1 MPPPAEAAPLLIV
14 IPAMVTVWPGLTWK
28 IRKAAAATSR
38 WTERTS
44 APGPLIV
51 RFFVITSSPLVRMI
65 VELAMLNVIVSPF
78 CAAASAWRNE
88 PAPLSPVLVTVMPG
102 GVGVGVD
109 TGVGVGVGVS
119 VADGVPVAVAVAVA
133 VAVGVA
139 VGVAVDVTSSA
150 PMSGGLARESLSKS
164 IVTLPRG
171 VPAFSA
177 GFGVAGAVR
186 LRWRSSL

>member
-1 MPPPAEAAPLLIV
+1 
-14 IPAMVTVWPGLTWK
+14 MVTVWPGLTWK
-28 IRKAAAATSR
+28 IRKAAAAKSR

-51 RFFVITSSPLVRMI
+51 RFFVIASSPLVRMI

-119 VADGVPVAVAVAVA
+119 VADGVPVAVAVAV
-133 VAVGVA
+133 GVA

-186 LRWRSSL
+186 LRWRSSLLASAKKELTV